1 MVPTVFWTQII
12 TGENKNQ
19 ENGIYDSGVG
29 KYTNISDLDDVLW

>member
-12 TGENKNQ
+12 TGEKEKQ

-29 KYTNISDLDDVLW
+29 EIYRSTLVKYS